1 MTDLT
6 GYTVDDL
13 RRMAARAGIEGRSK
27 MRKADLIA
35 ALEVLA
41 TEPDAPWGHFLDL
54 DGQCIER
61 LPNGTRCDLPPTK
74 GAVRCVLHGDIDVGD
89 VTIPALGRLGPDT
102 WPTLRR
108 HQRLASYD
116 PDPLGADPV
125 TSEMLWWMLD
135 YLYRDWF
142 KVVVEG
148 IEHVPMEGPGL
159 LVPNHAGAALPY
171 DAFMLQLAV
180 ANEAPLPRRV
190 RTIGTELFNMLP
202 FASHLFRRSGGA
214 YASAEEANWILDHG
228 HLLGV
233 FPEGVAGFQKAGQ
246 GSYQT
251 VRFGRGGF
259 AATASAHRAP
269 IVPVAIVGS
278 EETHPVLF
286 TSSRLASLVRFFL
299 PEQRVDEMAVWL
311 NPIPLPVAW
320 RIRFLPP
327 IHVPPDADRL
337 TVLECAEA
345 TREAVQHALDEMVAE
360 R

>member
-1 MTDLT
+1 MSDLSDR
-6 GYTVDDL
+6 TVADL
-13 RRMAARAGIEGRSK
+13 RRMAARAGIEGRST
-27 MRKADLIA
+27 MRKADLVA
-35 ALEVLA
+35 ALESLTA
-41 TEPDAPWGHFLDL
+41 RPQAPWGRFLSLED
-54 DGQCIER
+54 QCTRR
-61 LPNGTRCDLPPTK
+61 LPNGARCDLPPVR
-74 GAVRCVLHGDIDVGD
+74 GGQRCVLHGGSDVGD

-125 TSEMLWWMLD
+125 ASEIVWWLLD
-135 YLYRDWF
+135 FLYRDWF
-142 KVVVEG
+142 EVSVEG
-148 IEHVPMEGPGL
+148 INHVPMEGPAL

-180 ANEAPLPRRV
+180 ANEAALPRRV
-190 RTIGTELFNMLP
+190 RIVGTELFNMLP
-202 FASHLFRRSGGA
+202 FAGNLFRRSGGA
-214 YASAEEANWILDHG
+214 YASAEEADWILDHG

-233 FPEGVAGFQKAGQ
+233 FPEGVAGFQKGGQ
-246 GSYQT
+246 GTYQT

-259 AATASAHRAP
+259 AATASQHAAP
-269 IVPVAIVGS
+269 IIPVAILGS

-286 TSSRLASLVRFFL
+286 TSKRLATLVRLFL
-299 PEQRVDEMAVWL
+299 PDQRVDEMAVWL
-311 NPIPLPVAW
+311 NPIPLPVKW

-345 TREAVQHALDEMVAE
+345 TRTAVQGALDEMVAE